1 MFMVLTLEA
10 MVSLLVVART
20 AGFGCFRFQVGAE
33 RGRFKFKEVMTGN
46 DANVQPTTQPFVCI
60 PCLSAGA
67 WVKTGAAGLSS

>member
-10 MVSLLVVART
+10 MVSLLVVAT
-20 AGFGCFRFQVGAE
+20 HSGLWVFQVGAE